1 MNYLDYYQSLVKIIR
16 DTGDFLLVIGG
27 SAFTIFPEYFLEDL
41 ALIMVLLARGI
52 CLCETLEDIET
63 GNAPKEKLLRSS
75 TIKDINLDSFPT
87 RRGFDVK
94 RYFEMGGCINIQLK
108 RGCAFNCSYCTYP
121 AIEGH
126 AYRKRSPEK
135 IIEEIQYWHDQG
147 ITHYF
152 FVDSV
157 FNHPEDYAL
166 QIVNEIVRKL
176 KIHWTGFLLLF
187 FRRICE
193 SLCQA
198 RLTSMDW
205 VQMLSIELCVGM
217 GF

>member
-1 MNYLDYYQSLVKIIR
+1 M
-16 DTGDFLLVIGG
+16 
-27 SAFTIFPEYFLEDL
+27 
-41 ALIMVLLARGI
+41 LIMVLLAKYALRK
-52 CLCETLEDIET
+52 LLEDIET

-75 TIKDINLDSFPT
+75 TIKEINLDSFPT

-166 QIVNEIVRKL
+166 QIVNEIVRRNL
-176 KIHWTGFLLLF
+176 KIHWTGFF
-187 FRRICE
+187 APIFSEEFVKACVE
-193 SLCQA
+193 A
-198 RLTSMDW
+198 GLTSMDLGTDAFSDRTLRGHGKFFN
-205 VQMLSIELCVGM
+205 VEIV
-217 GF
+217 F